1 MIIWIDCEFNEF
13 GGDLISMALVADD
26 GQEFYE
32 VLNLEKD
39 YNYGSWVFANVV
51 PWLNKDPITK
61 QLFQQKLWAFINQ
74 WEEVHIIAD
83 WPDDIKYFC
92 MSLITGP
99 GMSMNTPLKL
109 TMQIDRELDTSS
121 SATLH
126 NALEDARAIKRSWYR
141 REKEMIGYGVK
152 DV

>member
-1 MIIWIDCEFNEF
+1 MNIWIDCEFNGF

-32 VLNLEKD
+32 VVYFEND
-39 YNYGSWVFANVV
+39 YTYEPWVYENVI
-51 PWLNKDPITK
+51 PHLNKKAIDK
-61 QLFQQKLWAFINQ
+61 KVFQQKLHQFINQ
-74 WEEVHIIAD
+74 WDEVHIIAD

-121 SATLH
+121 SAILH
-126 NALEDARAIKRSWYR
+126 NALEDARAIKRSWYHYV
-141 REKEMIGYGVK
+141 KEMIGYGVK